1 MKNKI
6 MIDMI
11 KSKNIVIP
19 LYLYKLKDK
28 LGLNIDEFIF
38 IMYLYNEGEFVLF
51 DLNKISDELGI
62 SHNDLMNLIGLLSG
76 KNLIEFKVIDNDKG
90 IKEEYL
96 SLENFYNKVSLL
108 LMDNKDSKD
117 NKEDQINVFSMIE
130 QEFGKTLSP
139 MEYEIIKAWLESNK
153 SVELIS
159 CALKESVMNGVP
171 NLRYMDKVLYE
182 WEKKGIKNKEDVNN
196 LISNKRKKEES
207 KKVDV
212 FDYDWL
218 DENDD

>member
-6 MIDMI
+6 MVDMI

-28 LGLNIDEFIF
+28 LDLSIDEFIF

-51 DLNKISDELGI
+51 DLNKINEDLGI
-62 SHNDLMNLIGLLSG
+62 NHNDLMNLIGILSG

-108 LMDNKDSKD
+108 LMDNKDDK
-117 NKEDQINVFSMIE
+117 KEEQANVFSMIE

-139 MEYEIIKAWLESNK
+139 IEYEIIKAWLESNK

-182 WEKKGIKNKEDVNN
+182 WEKKGIKTKEDVESH
-196 LISNKRKKEES
+196 ISNRRKKEET

-218 DENDD
+218 EENDD

>member
-11 KSKNIVIP
+11 KSKNIVMP

-28 LGLNIDEFIF
+28 LDLSTDEFVF

-51 DLNKISDELGI
+51 DLNKINEDLGI
-62 SHNDLMNLIGLLSG
+62 NHNDLMNLIGILSG

-96 SLENFYNKVSLL
+96 SLENFYSKVSLL
-108 LMDNKDSKD
+108 LMDNKEDK
-117 NKEDQINVFSMIE
+117 KEEQVNVFSMIE

-182 WEKKGIKNKEDVNN
+182 WEKKGIKTKEDVESH
-196 LISNKRKKEES
+196 ISNRRKKEET

-218 DENDD
+218 EENDD

>member
-1 MKNKI
+1 
-6 MIDMI
+6 
-11 KSKNIVIP
+11 
-19 LYLYKLKDK
+19 
-28 LGLNIDEFIF
+28 
-38 IMYLYNEGEFVLF
+38 
-51 DLNKISDELGI
+51 
-62 SHNDLMNLIGLLSG
+62 
-76 KNLIEFKVIDNDKG
+76 
-90 IKEEYL
+90 
-96 SLENFYNKVSLL
+96 
-108 LMDNKDSKD
+108 MDNKEEE
-117 NKEDQINVFSMIE
+117 KEKQVNVFSMIE

-182 WEKKGIKNKEDVNN
+182 WEKKGIKTKEDVDN
-196 LISNKRKKEES
+196 LISNRRKKEET

-218 DENDD
+218 GENDD

>member
-6 MIDMI
+6 MVDMI

-28 LGLNIDEFIF
+28 LGLTTDEFIF

-51 DLNKISDELGI
+51 DLNKINEELGI
-62 SHNDLMNLIGLLSG
+62 SHNELMNLIGLLNG

-108 LMDNKDSKD
+108 LMDNKEEE
-117 NKEDQINVFSMIE
+117 KEKQVNVFSMIE

-139 MEYEIIKAWLESNK
+139 MECEIIKAWLESNK

-159 CALKESVMNGVP
+159 CALKEAVMDGVP

-182 WEKKGIKNKEDVNN
+182 WEKKGIKTKEDVDN
-196 LISNKRKKEES
+196 LISNRRKKEET

-218 DENDD
+218 GENDD

>member
-6 MIDMI
+6 MVDMI

-28 LGLNIDEFIF
+28 LGLTTDEFIF

-51 DLNKISDELGI
+51 DLNKINEELGI
-62 SHNDLMNLIGLLSG
+62 SHNELMNLIGLLNG

-108 LMDNKDSKD
+108 LMDNKEEE
-117 NKEDQINVFSMIE
+117 KEEQVNVFSMIE

-182 WEKKGIKNKEDVNN
+182 WEKKGIKTKEDVDN
-196 LISNKRKKEES
+196 LISIRRKKEET

-218 DENDD
+218 GENDD

>member
-28 LGLNIDEFIF
+28 LDLSTDEFVF

-51 DLNKISDELGI
+51 DLNKINEDLGI
-62 SHNDLMNLIGLLSG
+62 NHNDLMNLIGILSG

-96 SLENFYNKVSLL
+96 SLENFYSKVSLL
-108 LMDNKDSKD
+108 LMDNKEDK
-117 NKEDQINVFSMIE
+117 KEEQVNVFSMIE

-182 WEKKGIKNKEDVNN
+182 WEKKGIKTKEDVESH
-196 LISNKRKKEES
+196 ISNRRKKEEN

-218 DENDD
+218 EENDD

>member
-19 LYLYKLKDK
+19 LYLYRLKDK
-28 LGLNIDEFIF
+28 LDLSMDEFVF

-51 DLNKISDELGI
+51 DLNKINEDLGI
-62 SHNDLMNLIGLLSG
+62 NHNELMNLIGILSG

-96 SLENFYNKVSLL
+96 SLESFYSKVSLL
-108 LMDNKDSKD
+108 LMDNKDDK
-117 NKEDQINVFSMIE
+117 KEEQVNVFSMIE

-182 WEKKGIKNKEDVNN
+182 WEKKGIKTKEDVENH
-196 LISNKRKKEES
+196 ISNRRKKEET

-218 DENDD
+218 EENDD